1 MLRQVN
7 CTLGPGMLRGQLL
20 LFALVVSTSAKNVKL
35 VAPELDDGD
44 LSIGT
49 WALPELYKCD
59 ACRAVAHQVAVGF
72 AGLKSKPTEQAIFDA
87 LEAACSPA
95 RGMKGYGITAVG
107 ADAQSK
113 ALSGPGLPARTAGTT
128 TVAQFADE
136 NFPGRMSRFCSE
148 VVGDAGEEG
157 LFEEYQANANLTD
170 SICRQHTRHC
180 RRKPIVEKREKDQ
193 AKRAK
198 EAQNKASAQIRREA
212 EKVRKLAAKQNAE
225 QEKGGF
231 GHGANGF
238 SRLDKLEMV
247 LARVEATQKAMK
259 NTLCA
264 MEGAKSSKFCTQGVD
279 IVQNLNIKMQADG
292 SARVGEDNKSEL

>member
-1 MLRQVN
+1 M
-7 CTLGPGMLRGQLL
+7 G
-20 LFALVVSTSAKNVKL
+20 
-35 VAPELDDGD
+35 
-44 LSIGT
+44 
-49 WALPELYKCD
+49 
-59 ACRAVAHQVAVGF
+59 
-72 AGLKSKPTEQAIFDA
+72 
-87 LEAACSPA
+87 
-95 RGMKGYGITAVG
+95 
-107 ADAQSK
+107 
-113 ALSGPGLPARTAGTT
+113 
-128 TVAQFADE
+128 
-136 NFPGRMSRFCSE
+136 
-148 VVGDAGEEG
+148 
-157 LFEEYQANANLTD
+157 YQANANLTD

-198 EAQNKASAQIRREA
+198 EAQEKASSQIRREA

-264 MEGAKSSKFCTQGVD
+264 MEGAKSQH
-279 IVQNLNIKMQADG
+279 QNAGGRECKG
-292 SARVGEDNKSEL
+292 GRR